1 MDNATNGCSDLTAAA
16 LPGRKRHHGG
26 FGTRLP
32 RWVRI
37 VIASVILTTGAA
49 AVVTHDLLALWNTR
63 ARLQIDAIHMAVAGV
78 GFLPGAPERGVRAA
92 VRSAALCGLSHS
104 EIVQVAA
111 APDGMSFQV
120 TLRRTARVLVL
131 QFLIGTAVDVTATAR
146 VRPHAA
152 PSRPDSGPDNGPMT
166 FRRL

>member
-1 MDNATNGCSDLTAAA
+1 MDNATGGCSDLKAAA
-16 LPGRKRHHGG
+16 SPGQTRYRGG
-26 FGTRLP
+26 FGTPLP
-32 RWVRI
+32 RWARI
-37 VIASVILTTGAA
+37 VIASVLLTTSAA

-92 VRSAALCGLSHS
+92 VHSAALSGLSRS

-120 TLRRTARVLVL
+120 TLRSTARVLVL
-131 QFLIGTAVDVTATAR
+131 QFLMETDVDVTATAR

-152 PSRPDSGPDNGPMT
+152 PSRPDSGPGNGPMT